1 MVIVMKNLS
10 RKYNT
15 NENLQILVQL
25 LFILVLSRLFMLV
38 MMAVYN
44 GVMGTDRSI
53 SFLMNEW
60 DAKRYQFIVDNG
72 YTYPLD

>member
-44 GVMGTDRSI
+44 GAMGTDRSI

-60 DAKRYQFIVDNG
+60 DAERS
-72 YTYPLD
+72 

>member
-53 SFLMNEW
+53 SFLMN
-60 DAKRYQFIVDNG
+60 
-72 YTYPLD
+72 